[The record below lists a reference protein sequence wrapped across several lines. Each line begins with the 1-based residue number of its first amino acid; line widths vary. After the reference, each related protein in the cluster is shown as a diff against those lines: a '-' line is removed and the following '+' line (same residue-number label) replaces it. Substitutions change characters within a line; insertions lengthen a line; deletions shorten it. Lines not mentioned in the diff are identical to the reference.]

1 MNLLSAIATLPKAA
15 KFLSLSKINPAASKE
30 LVSIPLMQKLIRTDP
45 QHAKKVL
52 NVSSESLIN
61 ATNSPHASTTKAFTG
76 INHRLKYSD
85 EINNMDWE
93 NIGDTDV
100 LSKVSENLL
109 GSSTQ
114 HNRTL
119 ARNSIKRSKDYIK
132 PKLYKKHREQTKKIG
147 QIRKAQQGAKVTL
160 PVDPKIK
167 KMILKDFKKP
177 ADPGNA
183 PKDFLKIISEKKGT
197 FLKGH
202 YRDKIINDPTIPA
215 ANKKNFSDLME
226 TRLYGKTK
234 LYENLFVLN
243 KDFKN
248 PKKIKGE
255 LPLTYKQR
263 QQNDFIKVVEKHR
276 GAVGR
281 GKIHITDIIND
292 YNKQYGTD
300 ILTPRE
306 MISQWSAFI
315 HPGRKAHLE
324 AYNVLKKYY
333 EGLSTEDMILLQHHT
348 RGVKQKLGPAKWQE
362 YLNKVEKEPGKL
374 LKILKERYPGFGDK
388 WRVRKQVSDKYRKG
402 ITYLRKELG
411 TQLGID
417 PKKMDVDSYLKNPMG
432 FGAHA
437 SHKFYKSM
445 GTRSAADPQTWDI
458 GVGLSNLYKQR
469 LRIDKRVDEAVRS
482 GNPEEYYKAF
492 NDKYVGPYKRYKK
505 KFSLEDDRSTLWKMR
520 EIVETEGQQFG
531 RPMNWPALQR
541 WMKKRGLKK
550 ALDEDNKEMIDYFTS
565 KEFDTPIV
573 YEGTSYNKGGLINGD
588 LTDTIAPERGPMPEG
603 IPLLDPQES
612 IDRQHFQVGG
622 FASLFGKLSK
632 VPRAVGRFGDIKKP
646 LKIKPPTATE
656 VAAGQAVEDKPAMFL
671 ETVRVL
677 EEAPD
682 TRLTPNEWLSYVK
695 GKGVSN
701 TELDEFGLEPLL
713 NNMMK
718 PQKGSA
724 SFKRAED
731 SLQTVQEEGKNITR
745 NFSDLMKTHRGDT
758 THPEVIA
765 ATKALQAHKLKV
777 KQASD
782 VLAKLKSE
790 QRAATPLLSK
800 TELIEAYNRE
810 MPKIDMDIAIA
821 EPVSRG
827 ANDISNMLL
836 RIRERGR
843 GAQQLENLD
852 IFSNDPRLLTALHQ
866 PPQDATG
873 MKIRESII
881 NIMRGTN
888 KTIHRGEDPIN
899 DDVVSLLKSSYG
911 GQNFELHKGQ
921 HFQELWEG
929 AFPKIFHSTNEIVKR
944 DHLNAL
950 RHLVSPDDV
959 VNLAKSR
966 NIPEEEAFGQLYQAL
981 NIFDRQI
988 MTADVPIP
996 FWTKKMLY
1004 RLGDMGEG
1012 RGFFYKSKKNP
1023 AHEGAQFIPGG
1034 SGYGE
1039 IKFYQNFD
1047 TGAVRAQ
1054 EGTYKSGHFSGEVF
1068 KGNTGNSPFGWGRF
1082 SERIDESGRK
1092 ILLMEEIQS
1101 DLHQG
1106 VAQKG
1111 YKYAPRLDR
1120 HDVLAEV
1127 GEFAKQLDTK
1137 KQTLESTRLRKEA
1150 IKQLPRAERESEA
1163 NVAELKNIEK
1173 AIKKLIG
1180 DVKKLQK
1187 KVEEQARLTGRSGQ
1201 VYPDTAFKKSENYAK
1216 LFMQGLMKMANDKGY
1231 DGIALS
1237 TGKMKKAHG
1246 SIPKGGDKFYDEIA
1260 VKAMQR
1266 MAKKSGFRFSNTTIV
1281 DGNGYT
1287 WEKIPLIEMR
1297 DINTG
1302 MKIPGESTIPV
1313 YKKGGIVNKKMVKK

>member
-1 MNLLSAIATLPKAA
+1 MLGAGARLAKGIASIPKAT
-15 KFLSLSKINPAASKE
+15 KFLSLSKINPEASKE
-30 LVSIPLMQKLIRTDP
+30 LASIPIMQKLIRDDP
-45 QHAKKVL
+45 KHAKKIL
-52 NVSSESLIN
+52 NLSSERLIN
-61 ATNSPHASTTKAFTG
+61 ATNSPPNVKKMNIGSTFRG
-76 INHRLKYSD
+76 INHRLQHMD
-85 EINNMDWE
+85 EVNNMDWE

-100 LSKVSENLL
+100 LAKVSENVL

-114 HNRTL
+114 YNRMLT
-119 ARNSIKRSKDYIK
+119 RNSIKRSKEFIK
-132 PKLYKKHREQTKKIG
+132 PKVYEAHREQVKKVG
-147 QIRKAQQGAKVTL
+147 QILKTKDRIT
-160 PVDPKIK
+160 PVDPRVKKIL
-167 KMILKDFKKP
+167 LKDFKKP
-177 ADPGNA
+177 VDPGNA
-183 PKDFLKIISEKKGT
+183 PKDFLELNSQKGGLY
-197 FLKGH
+197 FKGA
-202 YRDKIINDPTIPA
+202 YRDKILADPTIPA
-215 ANKKNFSDLME
+215 ANKKNFLDLMKS
-226 TRLYGKTK
+226 RLAGKHK
-234 LYENLFVLN
+234 LHENLFVLN
-243 KDFKN
+243 KDFKK

-263 QQNDFIKVVEKHR
+263 ELDAFTKVVEKNR
-276 GAVGR
+276 GPVGR
-281 GKIHITDIIND
+281 GKIHIADIIND
-292 YNKQYGTD
+292 YNKRYGTD
-300 ILTPRE
+300 ILTPLD
-306 MISQWSAFI
+306 MLQQWRTSI
-315 HPGRKAHLE
+315 HPKRKPNME
-324 AYNVLKKYY
+324 VFNVLKRYY
-333 EGLSTEDMILLQHHT
+333 SGLSTEDMSFLQHHT

-362 YLNKVEKEPGKL
+362 YLNRVEKNPGSL
-374 LKILKERYPGFGDK
+374 LKILKERYPTFGDK
-388 WRVRKQVSDKYRKG
+388 WSVRKQVSDKYRKG
-402 ITYLRKELG
+402 ITYLRQELG

-417 PKKMDVDSYLKNPMG
+417 PKKMDVDSYLKNPSG

-437 SHKFYKSM
+437 SHRFYKSM

-492 NDKYVGPYKRYKK
+492 NKKYKK
-505 KFSLEDDRSTLWKMR
+505 NFSLEGDRSTLWKMR

-573 YEGTSYNKGGLINGD
+573 YEGTSYDRGGLINSD
-588 LTDTIAPERGPMPEG
+588 LTDTIPPTRGPMPEG
-603 IPLLDPQES
+603 LPLLDPQES
-612 IDRQHFQVGG
+612 IDRQHFQLGG
-622 FASLFGKLSK
+622 FARLFGAMSK
-632 VPRAVGRFGDIKKP
+632 VPRAVGRFGDMVKSVGKAE
-646 LKIKPPTATE
+646 KATDIA
-656 VAAGQAVEDKPAMFL
+656 VAQAVEDKPAMFL
-671 ETVRVL
+671 STVNAI
-677 EEAPD
+677 EDMPD
-682 TRLTPNEWLSYVK
+682 ASRMDANQWLGTIRNK
-695 GKGVSN
+695 PGVSA
-701 TELDEFGLEPLL
+701 TELDEFGLEALL
-713 NNMMK
+713 TNISK
-718 PQKGSA
+718 ADP
-724 SFKRAED
+724 KR
-731 SLQTVQEEGKNITR
+731 K
-745 NFSDLMKTHRGDT
+745 
-758 THPEVIA
+758 
-765 ATKALQAHKLKV
+765 
-777 KQASD
+777 
-782 VLAKLKSE
+782 
-790 QRAATPLLSK
+790 LSK
-800 TELIEAYNRE
+800 AELIETYNKE

-827 ANDISNMLL
+827 ANDITNMLL
-836 RIRERGR
+836 RIREKGRDVRGY
-843 GAQQLENLD
+843 ENLD
-852 IFSNDPRLLTALHQ
+852 AFSNDPRLLSALHQ

-888 KTIHRGEDPIN
+888 KTVGVGEDATMTP
-899 DDVVSLLKSSYG
+899 LLKSSYG

-921 HFQELWEG
+921 YFQEMWES
-929 AFPKIFHSTNEIVKR
+929 AFPKIYHGTNEIVKR
-944 DHLNAL
+944 DHLNVL
-950 RHLVSPDDV
+950 RNLVSSDDV

-966 NIPEEEAFGQLYQAL
+966 NIPEEEAFSQLYQAL
-981 NIFDRQI
+981 NIFDRKV

-1039 IKFYQNFD
+1039 IKFYQNFE

-1068 KGNTGNSPFGWGRF
+1068 KGNTGNSPFMWTRF
-1082 SERIDESGRK
+1082 SERIDENGRK

-1111 YKYAPRLDR
+1111 YKYAPRLDK

-1137 KQTLESTRLRKEA
+1137 TQTLESTRLRKEA
-1150 IKQLPRAERESEA
+1150 IKQLPKVERESPA

-1180 DVKKLQK
+1180 DVNKLKK
-1187 KVEEQARLTGRSGQ
+1187 KVEEQARLTGRTGQ

-1216 LFMQGLMKMANDKGY
+1216 LAMQGLLKMAQDKGY
-1231 DGIALS
+1231 DAIALS

-1246 SIPKGGDKFYDEIA
+1246 NIPKGGHKFYDEIA
-1260 VKAMQR
+1260 VKAMKR

-1302 MKIPGESTIPV
+1302 MKIPGEATIPV
-1313 YKKGGIVNKKMVKK
+1313 YKKGGLVK